1 MGAAGARDERAC
13 GGKTAE
19 VGVFSAAQAAEL
31 ERQGRAFELLAAV
44 FGQKPSEGLLA
55 ALGRPEAAQVF
66 EGAGADVPS
75 DGGAV
80 ANGEVPVA
88 DNGPLPRA
96 LAELTDAWG
105 RDPAATLDRLG
116 DEYTVLLERPG
127 ARSAQPWGS
136 CYLEADGALFGSETL
151 AVRRAYAARGFL
163 PSGYPHEADDHLA
176 FELAFLAELTYA
188 ACDALDRGDRSSCDA
203 ALAERD
209 AFATEHMRPWAERF
223 SDELGAS
230 PLVRGARLYPQAAA
244 QVVAELAAVGG
255 TGR

>member
-13 GGKTAE
+13 GEKTAE

-31 ERQGRAFELLAAV
+31 ERQGRALELLAAV

-75 DGGAV
+75 ANRGAV

-151 AVRRAYAARGFL
+151 AVRRAYTARGFSPQRL
-163 PSGYPHEADDHLA
+163 PP
-176 FELAFLAELTYA
+176 
-188 ACDALDRGDRSSCDA
+188 RGRRS
-203 ALAERD
+203 
-209 AFATEHMRPWAERF
+209 
-223 SDELGAS
+223 LG
-230 PLVRGARLYPQAAA
+230 L
-244 QVVAELAAVGG
+244 
-255 TGR
+255 